1 MSSRS
6 AAEGLHGTRS
16 SRLGRGPA
24 CDNRAVATVDDRFEI
39 LVDSLVGYHR
49 AWVVYLGLEL
59 GLLDAIRASGA
70 AGLTPEELA
79 ARTGCATEPIN
90 VWALASEALD
100 LADFDGERLR
110 LDESLARILLDQD
123 RPEYLGG
130 QFHHTIVAGM
140 DYEGLAE
147 FFRTGRPAAD
157 RPDRYRAS
165 IERLTVQ
172 DITVFFEEAL
182 AALPDLV
189 VDLVRGIR
197 VADVHCGGG
206 RWLVAM
212 ARRFPASEFMG
223 VEFEKDSVARA
234 RANVE
239 AAGLTDRIRIVE
251 ADIPS
256 IDESVGRFDMTYFQY
271 ALHQLQTPADGL
283 RAGWAALRPGGRLVI
298 LDWTAPDTLEEYRS
312 AHGQLVAGLML
323 DELYSGARLFS
334 ISDFERTFA
343 EAGLPA
349 PTIIDLPSG
358 ATLLVAR
365 KAPDA

>member
-1 MSSRS
+1 M
-6 AAEGLHGTRS
+6 
-16 SRLGRGPA
+16 
-24 CDNRAVATVDDRFEI
+24 ATLDDRFEI
-39 LVDSLVGYHR
+39 LVDSLVGFHR

-59 GLLDAIRASGA
+59 GLFEAIRAAGA
-70 AGLTPEELA
+70 DGLTPEELA
-79 ARTGCATEPIN
+79 ARSSCAAEP
-90 VWALASEALD
+90 VGTWALASESLD
-100 LADFDGERLR
+100 LASFDGERLR
-110 LDESLARILLDQD
+110 LEESLARILLDQD

-130 QFHHTIVAGM
+130 QFHHTVVAGM

-147 FFRTGRPAAD
+147 FFRTGRPAP

-172 DITVFFEEAL
+172 DITVFFEEGL

-189 VDLVRGIR
+189 ADLVRGIR

-223 VEFEKDSVARA
+223 VEFEKDSVTRA
-234 RANVE
+234 RTNVA
-239 AAGLTDRIRIVE
+239 AAGLSDRVRIVE
-251 ADIPS
+251 ADIPA
-256 IDESVGRFDMTYFQY
+256 IDESVGQYDMTYFQY
-271 ALHQLQTPADGL
+271 ALHQLASPVDGL

-298 LDWTAPDTLEEYRS
+298 LDWTAPGSLEEYRT

-323 DELYSGARLFS
+323 DELYGGARLFS

-349 PTIIDLPSG
+349 PTVIDLPSG

-365 KAPDA
+365 KSASD

>member
-1 MSSRS
+1 M
-6 AAEGLHGTRS
+6 
-16 SRLGRGPA
+16 
-24 CDNRAVATVDDRFEI
+24 ATLDDRFEI

-59 GLLDAIRASGA
+59 GLLAAIRAAGPE
-70 AGLTPEELA
+70 GLTPDELA
-79 ARTGCATEPIN
+79 ARTGCAAEPIG
-90 VWALASEALD
+90 VWALASEAFD
-100 LADFDGERLR
+100 LASFDGERLR
-110 LDESLARILLDQD
+110 LDDSLARILLDQD

-130 QFHHTIVAGM
+130 QFHHTVVAAM
-140 DYEGLAE
+140 DYEGLAD
-147 FFRTGRPAAD
+147 FFRTGQPRTD

-189 VDLVRGIR
+189 ADLVRGIR

-212 ARRFPASEFMG
+212 ARRFPESQFMG
-223 VEFEKDSVARA
+223 VEFETDSVRRA
-234 RANVE
+234 RANVA
-239 AAGLTDRIRIVE
+239 AAGLADRVRIAE
-251 ADIPS
+251 ADIPD
-256 IDESVGRFDMTYFQY
+256 IDESVGQLDMTYFQY
-271 ALHQLQTPADGL
+271 ALHQLASPVDGL
-283 RAGWAALRPGGRLVI
+283 RAGWSALRPGGRLVV
-298 LDWTAPDTLEEYRS
+298 LDWTAPGSLEELRT

-323 DELYSGARLFS
+323 DELYGGARLFTV
-334 ISDFERTFA
+334 SDFERTFA

-349 PTIIDLPSG
+349 PAIIDLPSG

-365 KAPDA
+365 RPSAD